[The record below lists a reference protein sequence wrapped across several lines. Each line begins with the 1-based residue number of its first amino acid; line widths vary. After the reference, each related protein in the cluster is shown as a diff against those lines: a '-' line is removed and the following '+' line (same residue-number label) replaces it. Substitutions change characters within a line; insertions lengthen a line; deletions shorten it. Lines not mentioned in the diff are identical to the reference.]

1 MHIFLFFRIVPLVT
15 LKIFKRELMQSYAP
29 VIETGLQ
36 PTELAPDSVGKT
48 LNRIRLKQGHSLE
61 DVTKSTKIR
70 THFLMLLEEDNF
82 NDLPGTVFT
91 TGFIRNYCEY
101 LNISAAPLISQ
112 YAAQCSKKETE
123 TPFKVYIP
131 QKSEK
136 IITTRV
142 IFISIF
148 IIFISSALWH
158 ITQNNNIFNISEI
171 INSNDIAPQEAKQKK
186 EQLSKKNPINSQ
198 AEKKL
203 SEPATDA
210 ENVSKPK
217 NDLPTARNESIS
229 TEPSALIEKTPTL
242 ESKDFNIEATEE
254 TWLKITND
262 QGVRLKVSFLKKGEV
277 FSLKPYQG
285 NLISVGNAE
294 NVEFIQGDTR
304 IKGSEY
310 LGTMSGFAESKKIV
324 VPQTSDVVQ
333 SIAPDMSK
341 STPVL

>member
-1 MHIFLFFRIVPLVT
+1 
-15 LKIFKRELMQSYAP
+15 MQSYALA
-29 VIETGLQ
+29 IETELQ
-36 PTELAPDSVGKT
+36 PTELVHDSVGKT

-70 THFLMLLEEDNF
+70 THFLILLEEDNF

-101 LNISAAPLISQ
+101 LNISAEPLISQ
-112 YAAQCSKKETE
+112 YIVQCSKKETE
-123 TPFKVYIP
+123 APFRLYVP

-136 IITTRV
+136 IITPRV
-142 IFISIF
+142 IFISIL

-158 ITQNNNIFNISEI
+158 ITQNNNNINTSNI
-171 INSNDIAPQEAKQKK
+171 INSENITQQETKQKK
-186 EQLSKKNPINSQ
+186 EQFAKKDSMNFQ
-198 AEKKL
+198 TEKKIN
-203 SEPATDA
+203 EPLTEAV
-210 ENVSKPK
+210 NVVEAANVKEPSNNQPIVK
-217 NDLPTARNESIS
+217 NESIS
-229 TEPSALIEKTPTL
+229 TDSSTVIEKTLTPEL
-242 ESKDFNIEATEE
+242 KDFNIEATDE

-294 NVEFIQGDTR
+294 NVDFIQGSTR

-310 LGTMSGFAESKKIV
+310 LGTMNGFAESKKIV
-324 VPQTSDVVQ
+324 VPQTPDMVQ
-333 SIAPDMSK
+333 SLAPDAPEGA
-341 STPVL
+341 PVL